1 MVFGASKH
9 AFKPLKR
16 PLFSRYLFFIKHLQQ
31 PRHNKMLFDTPAR
44 GHYNLGNGRRK
55 DETMSKDAAVPTNP
69 AYEPKPHHSAS
80 GTRFGAS
87 LEFNGDLTGHE
98 SVLVEGKIK
107 GTVTLPSG
115 TLTISRGG
123 RVDAE
128 VKVKELILNG
138 DFEGNVTAGDRV
150 QLAETARMTGDI
162 SAARVSIAA
171 GARFKGKI
179 KITKA

>member
-1 MVFGASKH
+1 
-9 AFKPLKR
+9 
-16 PLFSRYLFFIKHLQQ
+16 
-31 PRHNKMLFDTPAR
+31 
-44 GHYNLGNGRRK
+44 
-55 DETMSKDAAVPTNP
+55 MSKDAAVPANP
-69 AYEPKPHHSAS
+69 AYEPKPHSAS

-87 LEFNGDLTGHE
+87 LEFKGDLTGHE
-98 SVLVEGKIK
+98 SVLVEGKLK

-115 TLTISRGG
+115 TLTVSRGA
-123 RVDAE
+123 RIDAE